1 MMNVIEYGSWHKFV
15 VNVECIL
22 VVNFL
27 VGGWDTK
34 WLVMF
39 HSILCVIHITPT
51 WLQLLSLSA
60 ETITKVN
67 GTAVAEPITSPS
79 LHDLQIYGIIVTII
93 LCFIVFGGVKMI
105 NRVAPAFLVPV
116 LFSLASIFVGI
127 LVAKKDHPASKS
139 SSWLIF
145 ISSYHVSDGTCLPL
159 LLLVPQSVQ
168 WYTWYSIIL
177 DYKNVYIWPENS
189 IVNFLFL

>member
-1 MMNVIEYGSWHKFV
+1 MRDCGKLLGWWLGLKF
-15 VNVECIL
+15 
-22 VVNFL
+22 
-27 VGGWDTK
+27 DS
-34 WLVMF
+34 M
-39 HSILCVIHITPT
+39 LCVIHITPT

-60 ETITKVN
+60 ETITRVD

-116 LFSLASIFVGI
+116 LFSLVSIFIGI

-145 ISSYHVSDGTCLPL
+145 CPSYHISDCTWLPL
-159 LLLVPQSVQ
+159 LLLMPVSSVAHF
-168 WYTWYSIIL
+168 TW
-177 DYKNVYIWPENS
+177 
-189 IVNFLFL
+189 